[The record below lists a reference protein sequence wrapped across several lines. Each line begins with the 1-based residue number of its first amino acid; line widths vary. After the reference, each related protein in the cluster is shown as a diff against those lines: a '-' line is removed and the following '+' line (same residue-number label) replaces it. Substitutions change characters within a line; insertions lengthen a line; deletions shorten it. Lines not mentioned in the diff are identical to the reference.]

1 MSNEELAEYIVNEL
15 SGYGYGPHVHSNSID
30 GRSWYI
36 HFDHLPKGLTHKLR
50 ISDHDERA
58 RYGYKWQLR
67 TDGVDNVD
75 DPRPHSKYFDD
86 PDDLIEAFRAYYD
99 KVETPENV
107 WGEE

>member
-1 MSNEELAEYIVNEL
+1 MSNEELAEYIVEEL
-15 SGYGYGPHVHSNSID
+15 SGYGYGAHIYSHSAD
-30 GRSWYI
+30 EVSWYI

-50 ISDHDERA
+50 ISDHDEKD

-75 DPRPHSKYFDD
+75 DPRPYSKYFDD
-86 PDDLIEAFRAYYD
+86 ADQLIAAFRAYYD

-107 WGEE
+107 WGDE